1 MSKMPTEQ
9 YREYQL
15 PLWIVPHI
23 IEDLYMIGD
32 LAQKVLEYKDIQ
44 TSTRTTFV
52 PNDWD
57 EKTIER
63 DYLNIDTSR
72 SITLSWLSRK
82 VQEFVFLGDD
92 HIVISEDPSAH
103 PSDSWIK
110 KKKVPIISFKNEV
123 LYEVYGKSAESLEY
137 IEQRIRIAEGAS
149 YLFGI
154 MSSLPKSYL
163 PLAATIDE
171 NIIELLAKR
180 CESMFVSA
188 FDGTG
193 YIICSFDK

>member
-1 MSKMPTEQ
+1 MPTEQ

-15 PLWIVPHI
+15 PSWIVPHI

-44 TSTRTTFV
+44 TSTRTTFI
-52 PNDWD
+52 PDNWD
-57 EKTIER
+57 TKTLQRE
-63 DYLNIDTSR
+63 YMELDTS
-72 SITLSWLSRK
+72 SKTTMNWLSKK
-82 VQEFVFLGDD
+82 VQEFVLSKDD
-92 HIVISEDPSAH
+92 HIGIFEAPSTSPSH
-103 PSDSWIK
+103 PWIK
-110 KKKVPIISFKNEV
+110 KKNISLISFKNEV
-123 LYEVYGKSAESLEY
+123 LYDIYGKNAESIEY
-137 IEQRIRIAEGAS
+137 IEQRIRIAESAS

-163 PLAATIDE
+163 PLVPTIDE
-171 NIIELLAKR
+171 NTIDLLAKR

>member
-1 MSKMPTEQ
+1 
-9 YREYQL
+9 
-15 PLWIVPHI
+15 
-23 IEDLYMIGD
+23 MIGD

-44 TSTRTTFV
+44 TSTKTTFI
-52 PNDWD
+52 PDNWD
-57 EKTIER
+57 VKTVER
-63 DYLNIDTSR
+63 DYLNLDTS
-72 SITLSWLSRK
+72 SNTTMSWLARK
-82 VQEFVFLGDD
+82 IQEFVLLKDD
-92 HIVISEDPSAH
+92 HIVILENPSAN
-103 PSDSWIK
+103 PRDPWVERIK
-110 KKKVPIISFKNEV
+110 IPFIPFKDEI
-123 LYEVYGKSAESLEY
+123 LLDVYNRNAENIEY
-137 IEQRIRIAEGAS
+137 IKQRIRIAKGPS